1 MGRFVP
7 SMAARSVV
15 AAVLLACAIAL
26 AFDGSLDETT
36 DLGETHE
43 VANIGADDTLSI
55 MLRNEQEDEES
66 DDDELGETKATVG
79 RALKD
84 AGETNDRRSVRVL
97 MALCSLSSKSRTHM
111 RAKSSNKATNQPRM
125 SQVRMRTKSSHKA
138 TNQPR
143 MRTKSSHKATNQPR
157 MSQVRMRTK
166 SSHKATNQPRMRT
179 K

>member
-84 AGETNDRRSVRVL
+84 AGETNDAEKCTCLDGAVL
-97 MALCSLSSKSRTHM
+97 ALVQEQNSHESQEQPQGDEPTKDE
-111 RAKSSNKATNQPRM
+111 NKEQPQGDKPTKDEP
-125 SQVRMRTKSSHKA
+125 SEDETKSSHKA

-143 MRTKSSHKATNQPR
+143 MRTK
-157 MSQVRMRTK
+157 
-166 SSHKATNQPRMRT
+166 
-179 K
+179 